1 MTHVICIKILR
12 GVIRMAEKYVMALD
26 QGTTSSRAII
36 FNKKGE
42 IVAKAQN
49 EFTQYYPENGW
60 VEHDPMEI
68 LFSQISAIL
77 SCLRLEKVDP
87 KDIAGIGITNQRET
101 TIVWDKKTGKPV
113 CNAIVWQCRRTAQYC
128 EELKAQGLS
137 DYIKDTTGL
146 LIDAY
151 FSATKIKWILD
162 NIDGAREKAE
172 KGDLLFGTVDT
183 WLIWNLTNGKVHVTD
198 YSNACR
204 TMLFDIDKLCWDPFL
219 CETMGIPMSM
229 LPEVKPSSCIYG
241 NVAKITGIEDI
252 EGVPIAGAIGDQPGA
267 LFGQGCFKEGQA
279 KNTYG
284 TGCFLLMNTGEKRVN
299 SRSNLL
305 SGIAWGIDNKITYA
319 LEGSAFNAGS
329 VIKWLRDEVE
339 LIHSAPEC
347 DELAA
352 EVPDSGGLYF
362 VPAFT
367 GLGAPYWDMYARG
380 TMIGLTRS
388 VNRKHI
394 CRAVLESI
402 TYQMTDLLE
411 AMMKDS
417 DIMLKD
423 LRVDGGASVS
433 DIMMQIQAD
442 MTGATVNRPKNIET
456 TALGAAYCAGL
467 ATGVWSGL
475 DEIEENRQVDKVFIP
490 SMETTVRNKKYSDW
504 KRAVERSRNWER

>member
-1 MTHVICIKILR
+1 
-12 GVIRMAEKYVMALD
+12 MAEKYIMALD

-36 FNKKGE
+36 FNKKGD

-49 EFTQYYPENGW
+49 EFTQLYPGNGW

-77 SCLRLEKVDP
+77 SCLRQEKVNP

-101 TIVWDKKTGKPV
+101 TIVWDKETGKPIF
-113 CNAIVWQCRRTAQYC
+113 NAIVWQCRRTAQMC
-128 EELKAQGLS
+128 EDLKAEGLS
-137 DYIKDTTGL
+137 DYVKNTTGL

-162 NIDGAREKAE
+162 NVEGAREKAE
-172 KGDLLFGTVDT
+172 RGELLFGTVDT
-183 WLIWNLTNGKVHVTD
+183 WLIWNLTDGKVHVTD

-219 CETMGIPMSM
+219 CEKLGIPMSM
-229 LPEVKPSSCIYG
+229 LPEVKPSSCVYG

-252 EGVPIAGAIGDQPGA
+252 KGVPIAGAIGDQPGA
-267 LFGQGCFKEGQA
+267 LFGQGCFNVGQA

-305 SGIAWGIDNKITYA
+305 SGIAWGIGDKVTYA

-329 VIKWLRDEVE
+329 VIKWLRDELE
-339 LIHSAPEC
+339 LIHTAPEC

-352 EVPDSGGLYF
+352 EVPDSNGLYF

-380 TMIGLTRS
+380 VMIGLTRS
-388 VNRKHI
+388 INKKHI

-411 AMMKDS
+411 AMMNDS
-417 DIMLKD
+417 DIVLKD

-442 MTGATVNRPKNIET
+442 MTGVNVNRPKNVET

-467 ATGVWSGL
+467 ATGVWEST
-475 DEIEENRQVDKVFIP
+475 DEIEANRQVDRIFVP
-490 SMETTVRNKKYSDW
+490 SMEETLRNKKYSDW

>member
-1 MTHVICIKILR
+1 MS
-12 GVIRMAEKYVMALD
+12 EKYIMALD

-49 EFTQYYPENGW
+49 EFEQHYPENGW

-87 KDIAGIGITNQRET
+87 ADIAGIGITNQRET
-101 TIVWDKKTGKPV
+101 TIVWDKETGKPV
-113 CNAIVWQCRRTAQYC
+113 YNAIVWQCRRTAKIC
-128 EELKAQGLS
+128 EDLKSQGLT
-137 DYIKDTTGL
+137 DYVKETTGL

-162 NIDGAREKAE
+162 NVEGARERAE
-172 KGDLLFGTVDT
+172 KGELLFGTVDT
-183 WLIWNLTNGKVHVTD
+183 WLIWNLTGGKVHVTD

-219 CETMGIPMSM
+219 CEKLGIPMSM

-252 EGVPIAGAIGDQPGA
+252 CGVPIAGAIGDQPGA
-267 LFGQGCFKEGQA
+267 LFGQGCFNEGQA

-284 TGCFLLMNTGEKRVN
+284 TGCFLLMNTGDKRVN

-305 SGIAWGIDNKITYA
+305 SGIAWGIGDKITYS

-329 VIKWLRDEVE
+329 VIKWLRDEIG
-339 LIHSAPEC
+339 LINSAPEC
-347 DELAA
+347 DEFAS
-352 EVPDSGGLYF
+352 EVEDANGLYF

-380 TMIGLTRS
+380 IMIGLTRGI
-388 VNRKHI
+388 NKKHI

-411 AMMKDS
+411 AMMADS
-417 DIMLKD
+417 DIMIKD

-442 MTGATVNRPKNIET
+442 MTGVHVNRPKNVET

-467 ATGVWSGL
+467 ATGVWEDT
-475 DEIEENRQVDKVFIP
+475 DEIEANRQVDKIFVP
-490 SMETTVRNKKYSDW
+490 SMEATLRNQKYSDW